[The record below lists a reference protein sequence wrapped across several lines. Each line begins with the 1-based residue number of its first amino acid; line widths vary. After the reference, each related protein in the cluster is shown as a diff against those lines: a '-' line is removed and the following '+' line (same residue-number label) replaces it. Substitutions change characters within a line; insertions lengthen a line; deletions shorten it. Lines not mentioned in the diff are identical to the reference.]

1 MQKDLPTGCIKFLVM
16 NFNTS
21 SRKIT
26 GIENSNTAFHSAQ
39 FNGVTRKMA
48 YINIKI
54 ILVMLTNSFQEILCD
69 IIMKDNPAELSV
81 IIS

>member
-1 MQKDLPTGCIKFLVM
+1 MSTGNVTKTLFILTAKNFMQKDLPTGCIKFLVT

-26 GIENSNTAFHSAQ
+26 GMENNNTAFHSAQ

-48 YINIKI
+48 YKKIKTI
-54 ILVMLTNSFQEILCD
+54 PLKC
-69 IIMKDNPAELSV
+69 
-81 IIS
+81 